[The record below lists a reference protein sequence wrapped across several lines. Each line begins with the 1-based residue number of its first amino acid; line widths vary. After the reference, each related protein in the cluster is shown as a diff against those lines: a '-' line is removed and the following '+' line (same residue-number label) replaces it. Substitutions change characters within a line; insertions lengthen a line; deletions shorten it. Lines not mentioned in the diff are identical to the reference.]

1 MSWFVCLDDT
11 FLLADVFEHFRNKYI
26 EIYELEPAP
35 FLSASGLAWQA
46 FLKKTGVKLESLTDG
61 DISLMVEKGI
71 RSGICHAIHRYAKA
85 NNKYM
90 KNYDKNI
97 ILSYLMC
104 LDAKRF
110 ACVDCKRF

>member
-26 EIYELEPAP
+26 EIYELEPAH

-46 FLKKTGVKLESLTDG
+46 FLKKTGVKLESLTGG

-71 RSGICHAIHRYAKA
+71 RSGICHANMSYIGMLKQII
-85 NNKYM
+85 
-90 KNYDKNI
+90 NI
-97 ILSYLMC
+97 WRIMIKTSYC
-104 LDAKRF
+104 HTS
-110 ACVDCKRF
+110 CI